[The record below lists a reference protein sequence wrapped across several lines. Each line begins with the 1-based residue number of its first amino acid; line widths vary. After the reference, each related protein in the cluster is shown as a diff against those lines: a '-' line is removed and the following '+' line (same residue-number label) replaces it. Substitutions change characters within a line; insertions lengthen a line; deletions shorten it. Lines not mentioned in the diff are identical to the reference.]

1 MIMRRASLATAAA
14 ALALGLVLAV
24 AAPTAHAQPA
34 AAAGSAPATKLGV
47 VNMQKVF
54 EQLQEAKDLR
64 ATLEAKK
71 TEFNS
76 LGQARQSE
84 LNSLKQ
90 QLANGPK
97 PDSQQYEDLAKQIE
111 EKAVTY
117 DNELKLKQLTMTR
130 DLAHQLK
137 ALYDKVESSVG
148 DVAKQKGLDLVITEI
163 HPEFPTNMREMTPEQ
178 IQNLIGSRNVLYKS
192 DKIDITSEVVTAL
205 DAKYKSGK

>member
-1 MIMRRASLATAAA
+1 MIMRRASLATAA
-14 ALALGLVLAV
+14 LVLGLVTAV

-34 AAAGSAPATKLGV
+34 AAGPQPTKLGV

-71 TEFNS
+71 QEFNS

-97 PDSQQYEDLAKQIE
+97 PDSQQYDDLAQQIE
-111 EKAVTY
+111 QKAVTY

-130 DLAHQLK
+130 DLGHQLK
-137 ALYDKVESSVG
+137 ALFDKIEVSVG
-148 DVAKQKGLDLVITEI
+148 DVAKQKGLDLVLTEI
-163 HPEFPTNMREMTPEQ
+163 RPEFPSNMREMTPEQ
-178 IQNLIGSRNVLYKS
+178 IQNLIGSRNILYKS